1 MRFFRHP
8 DFENAVDNLQQRQY
22 ILIVDDQPANL
33 ISYEALLEDFD
44 ATLLTATSG
53 SEALALLLRYDVA
66 LVLLDVQMPGMD
78 GFEVAHL
85 MRKSRRTQSVPI
97 IFVTAI
103 SKEQR
108 YVFRG
113 YEAGAVDYLT
123 KPIEPEILRRKA
135 RVFLDLDA
143 KNKQLRDSLDVI
155 RKSLRE
161 VQELKDRNDLL
172 LRSVGEGILGLD
184 TQGYIIFAN
193 PAAESAL
200 VTHDQTLINTPI
212 ADYFLTTPN
221 PEDRLSWLDSAI
233 YESCS
238 RGVRYEEQYDFYAYT
253 DNRVFPV
260 EITATPMMTQLRGVS
275 EFAGVVLVFKDITD
289 RQATEQQLRQ
299 LAQYD
304 TLTGLANRNL
314 LSSVLLQSLMR
325 AENSAHELVVLYL
338 DIDRFKMVNDSFGH
352 DLGDLLLQDVAARL
366 RDCVRDTDFIARVGG
381 DEFTLLLETTD
392 GRHTANLVASK
403 IIQSIAQPFVLQGH
417 EMHVGASLGVVI
429 YPEAKRDAY
438 GLMRCADL
446 AMYKA
451 KSMGRNNFQ
460 FFTSELESQISESV
474 RLENRLRRALE
485 QGEMFLVFQPQLNF
499 HTSKIVG
506 FEALLRWHPEGMD
519 PVSPVRF
526 IPLAEDTGMIVEI
539 GEWVLREACRQLVAW
554 QRLGLCGKQQKMAV
568 NLSVRQLREADLV
581 SRVRK
586 ILTEEHM
593 DPACLELEIT
603 ESMLVD
609 DPEAMSALLREISQ
623 LGINLSV
630 DDFGTGYSSMLYLKQ
645 MPINAVKIDR
655 TFIKDIER
663 NNSDAAITRG
673 VIALAHSLSLQVVAE
688 GVETSSIADFLQA
701 NGCDMLQGYWFC
713 HPLTVDRMSEFL
725 RHHAARVH

>member
-1 MRFFRHP
+1 M
-8 DFENAVDNLQQRQY
+8 DTLQQRQY

-33 ISYEALLEDFD
+33 VSYEALLEDFD
-44 ATLLTATSG
+44 ASLLTATSG
-53 SEALALLLRYDVA
+53 SEALALLLRYEVA

-143 KNKQLRDSLDVI
+143 KNRQLRDSLDVI

-200 VTHDQTLINTPI
+200 ITHDQSLINTHI
-212 ADYFLTTPN
+212 SDYFLTTPD
-221 PEDRLSWLDSAI
+221 PLDRMSWLDSAVR
-233 YESCS
+233 ETCS
-238 RGVRYEEQYDFYAYT
+238 RGTRYQEQQGFYAHT

-260 EITATPMMTQLRGVS
+260 EMTATPMMTLVRGVS

-304 TLTGLANRNL
+304 SLTGLANRNL

-325 AENSAHELVVLYL
+325 TEQSGHELVVIYL
-338 DIDRFKMVNDSFGH
+338 DVDRFKMVNDSFGH

-366 RDCVRDTDFIARVGG
+366 RECVRDTDFIARVGG
-381 DEFTLLLETTD
+381 DEFSILLETTD
-392 GRHTANLVASK
+392 CRHTANLVASK

-451 KSMGRNNFQ
+451 KSMGRNNYQ
-460 FFTSELESQISESV
+460 FFTSDLESQISESV

-485 QGEMFLVFQPQLNF
+485 QDEMFLVFQPQLDF
-499 HTSKIVG
+499 KTSKIAG
-506 FEALLRWHPEGMD
+506 FEALLRWHPEGLE

-539 GEWVLREACRQLVAW
+539 GEWVLRQACRQLVAW
-554 QRLGLCGKQQKMAV
+554 QRQGLCGKQQKMAV
-568 NLSVRQLREADLV
+568 NLSVRQLRETDLV
-581 SRVRK
+581 SRVRL
-586 ILTEEHM
+586 ILSEENM

-609 DPEAMSALLREISQ
+609 DPEAMFALLREISQ
-623 LGINLSV
+623 LGVSLSV

-663 NNSDAAITRG
+663 NRSDAAITRG

-688 GVETSSIADFLQA
+688 GVETSSIADFLKA
-701 NGCDMLQGYWFC
+701 SGCDMLQGYWFS
-713 HPLTVDRMSEFL
+713 HPLTVELMSEFL